1 MIFSAIFLS
10 AGFVVVYAE
19 AKRTNT
25 IQGLDLKYQNIGCKF
40 CNGISL
46 LVLFGFRFF
55 FLCLQTFRIF
65 NRIVYGRPDSIAFT
79 FAGIQIEVGKDWFHT
94 LRDYDRV
101 IALFLCLFILML
113 SSLCSRNV
121 VILLS
126 HIACMV
132 NNTSQILIPILI
144 LVSIVGL
151 SFAYV
156 GSLTNSS
163 SPTLSQG
170 EPWLGISNVE
180 VTPQIVEET
189 GINESAGLLVL
200 QVAPGGPA
208 DKAGIMGGNELKVID
223 GGEIPVGG
231 DVITRID
238 GNVIRTL
245 DDFRS
250 HLRNKQNWRYFR
262 IHIG

>member
-1 MIFSAIFLS
+1 MA
-10 AGFVVVYAE
+10 
-19 AKRTNT
+19 
-25 IQGLDLKYQNIGCKF
+25 
-40 CNGISL
+40 
-46 LVLFGFRFF
+46 
-55 FLCLQTFRIF
+55 
-65 NRIVYGRPDSIAFT
+65 
-79 FAGIQIEVGKDWFHT
+79 
-94 LRDYDRV
+94 
-101 IALFLCLFILML
+101 
-113 SSLCSRNV
+113 
-121 VILLS
+121 
-126 HIACMV
+126 

-156 GSLTNSS
+156 GSRTNSS

-170 EPWLGISNVE
+170 EPWLGISAVE

-231 DVITRID
+231 DVITHID
-238 GNVIRTL
+238 GNAIRTL

-250 HLRNKQNWRYFR
+250 HLRNKQ
-262 IHIG
+262 IGDSLEFTLVSANGDERNVDAILEARPA